1 MSCSFVDSNHYD
13 VVIIGAG
20 LSGLSA
26 AVRLGMFEKK
36 VLLLEKHYVVGGL
49 NSFYAKGGK
58 KFDVGLHALTNYPSA
73 HSGKKSPLLKL
84 CRQLRI
90 PFDSLDLHQQSHS
103 RISFPG
109 KDLVFTNH
117 FPDFLDQI
125 DKHFPESIDGFTK
138 LLEKM
143 ENFPAYSV
151 DAPELS
157 TREIL
162 SNAEI
167 EPLLGEMLLCPTCY
181 YGSARPNDIDFP
193 TFVMLFDAI
202 FRQGL
207 SRPERGIRAILD
219 PLCNKLKELGIERRM
234 NAGVKKLHAR
244 HDKIEEIELD
254 SGERIVADQII
265 STCGGIETELLLSD
279 FQSEK
284 SKTELGEFSVIESI
298 SVIQGTPK
306 ELGWEETVIFFNNS
320 EKFDYRCPDELV
332 DMRSGVICIPENYQ
346 SPTGSKDF
354 KLRIT
359 HPANFS
365 KWDALSKEDY
375 QEQKS
380 SHQSLLLEN
389 GLQYLNDS
397 KVNKESL
404 SNRILLTDTFTPKTI
419 KRFTSHE
426 NGTLYGSPTKARDGS
441 TRFGNLFLAGTD
453 QGYIGIVGA
462 MLGGI
467 AIANNRILR

>member
-1 MSCSFVDSNHYD
+1 MESNNYD

-26 AVRLGMFEKK
+26 AVRLGMFDKR

-73 HSGKKSPLLKL
+73 HSGRKSPLLKL

-109 KDLVFTNH
+109 KDLIFTNH
-117 FPDFLDQI
+117 FPDFLDQT
-125 DKHFPESIDGFTK
+125 DKHFPKSTDGFIK
-138 LLEKM
+138 LLKKM
-143 ENFPAYSV
+143 EDFPAYSIN
-151 DAPELS
+151 APELS

-162 SNAEI
+162 SNADI
-167 EPLLGEMLLCPTCY
+167 EPLLAEMLLCPTCY
-181 YGSARPNDIDFP
+181 YGSARPDDIDFP
-193 TFVMLFDAI
+193 TFIMLFDAI

-219 PLCNKLKELGIERRM
+219 PLCKKLKELGIERRM

-244 HDKIEEIELD
+244 NDEIVEIELE
-254 SGERIVADQII
+254 SGEKIMADQII
-265 STCGGIETELLLSD
+265 STCGGIETELLISE
-279 FQSEK
+279 FQNEK
-284 SKTELGEFSVIESI
+284 
-298 SVIQGTPK
+298 
-306 ELGWEETVIFFNNS
+306 
-320 EKFDYRCPDELV
+320 R
-332 DMRSGVICIPENYQ
+332 VICIPENYQ
-346 SPTGSKDF
+346 SPTETKDF

-365 KWDALSKEDY
+365 KWDVLSKEEY
-375 QEQKS
+375 QDQKTS
-380 SHQSLLLEN
+380 YESLLLEN
-389 GLQYLNDS
+389 GLQYLNNS

-404 SNRILLTDTFTPKTI
+404 SNRILLTDTFSPKTI

-453 QGYIGIVGA
+453 QGYVGIVGA